1 MYFYFFKKEN
11 TISCL
16 KKEAKLPN
24 IFYFNQKFMKN
35 LKKRKEGWDCYPLFL
50 FPSPCSNA
58 NLVIYRESIYT
69 VFFILK
75 NSRFF
80 H

>member
-24 IFYFNQKFMKN
+24 NFYFNQKFMKN
-35 LKKRKEGWDCYPLFL
+35 LKKRKEGWD
-50 FPSPCSNA
+50 
-58 NLVIYRESIYT
+58 
-69 VFFILK
+69 
-75 NSRFF
+75 
-80 H
+80 